1 MDSGFSVIH
10 TVSRR
15 YENGQFGGS
24 ESVIDITLPPA
35 DYRRLLRSL
44 GWRRAR
50 PLNKMPKRT
59 IKPKKAQND
68 EIKFE
73 WPKMNRMTRRAEN
86 ERKRFLF
93 SKYSIVPAEFLEEC
107 PGYSFYQI
115 WALPCKELIKVI
127 KKIEAKK
134 AKKVQKTKKK
144 VQKK

>member
-1 MDSGFSVIH
+1 MNAEF
-10 TVSRR
+10 TVDHCINRH
-15 YENGQFGGS
+15 YINGQHAGS
-24 ESVIDITLPPA
+24 ESEIIITLPA
-35 DYRRLLRSL
+35 RDYRHLLRTL

-50 PLNKMPKRT
+50 PLNKMPRRSTKA
-59 IKPKKAQND
+59 KKAQND

-73 WPKMNRMTRRAEN
+73 WPKMSRMTRRAEN

-93 SKYSIVPAEFLEEC
+93 SKYTIVPAEFLEEC

-127 KKIEAKK
+127 KNIEAKK